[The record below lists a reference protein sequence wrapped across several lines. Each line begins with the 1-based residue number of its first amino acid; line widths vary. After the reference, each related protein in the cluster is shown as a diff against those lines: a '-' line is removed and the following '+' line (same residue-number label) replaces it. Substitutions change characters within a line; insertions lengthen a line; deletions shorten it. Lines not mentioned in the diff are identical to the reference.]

1 MNPRHAVAVII
12 VCLIALI
19 AAVAAH
25 AGSDVVSTPFKL
37 PHFAPDKPDDGV
49 PKKYTPAIRG
59 LLVNGSTPLAT
70 ANVCVREDNS
80 EIRSCGYTDFS
91 GRFYIAASGRL
102 HPARGKV
109 EKDGTAAFPKFWIE
123 TGRVNAA
130 RRLGTVALVD
140 DKQSTIDLECDV
152 SRSAA
157 LTSVDA
163 NACRPMSSAPKAPSE
178 SARHG
183 NTTTRTK

>member
-1 MNPRHAVAVII
+1 MNLRHAIVVLVVGVAAIGI
-12 VCLIALI
+12 
-19 AAVAAH
+19 AH
-25 AGSDVVSTPFKL
+25 AGDVVSTPFKL

-59 LLVNGSTPLAT
+59 LLMKGAEPLAT
-70 ANVCVREDNS
+70 ANVCVREDKS
-80 EIRSCGYTDFS
+80 EIRSCGYTDAS

-109 EKDGTAAFPKFWIE
+109 GENGAAAFPTFWIE

-130 RRLGTVALVD
+130 RRLGTIALVD

-152 SRSAA
+152 ARSAA
-157 LTSVDA
+157 LTSTDA
-163 NACRPMSSAPKAPSE
+163 NACRPMSAASKAPPDN
-178 SARHG
+178 ARRS
-183 NTTTRTK
+183 NTTARTK